1 MVRVGWRAEIERID
15 YTQLTRVT
23 VGSLY
28 WVSDGEQE
36 ESESIFK

>member
-1 MVRVGWRAEIERID
+1 MVRGGWRAEIERID
-15 YTQLTRVT
+15 YIERSVT